1 MQSGQ
6 RKELLFLSAFGIY
19 LRGKVK
25 KAFYFP
31 DFAFTIKLK

>member
-6 RKELLFLSAFGIY
+6 RKGPLFLSAFGIY

-31 DFAFTIKLK
+31 DSGFAITLK